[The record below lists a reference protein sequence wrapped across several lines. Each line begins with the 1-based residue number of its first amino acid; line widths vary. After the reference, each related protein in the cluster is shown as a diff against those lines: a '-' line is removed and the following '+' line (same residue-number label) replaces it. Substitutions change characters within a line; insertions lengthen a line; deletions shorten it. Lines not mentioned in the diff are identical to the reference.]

1 MLYTQIR
8 AFDAVARFGSFVAAA
23 EALGLSQ
30 PALSMQVRAL
40 EEAHGILLFQRRGR
54 TIRLTRAGKE
64 LFELSRKFMRLEQQI
79 TDKLTRE
86 RKFGEGRLRLAF
98 DGPHITMPVV
108 AKFRERYPS
117 IDLIVTMGN
126 TRAVRQ
132 QLFEHHVDLA
142 VLPRMAEE
150 PRVYARPI
158 RRHEAVVI
166 IGDGHRWR
174 GRRRIAIEELDGEA
188 MVARE
193 AGSNTQRCVDEGF
206 ARAGVKPKVILKLG
220 SREAVKEAVASN
232 IGFGIVWECEAR
244 DQNSLHV
251 IRLSK
256 TDIESVDYLA
266 CLKDEARRWPV
277 KAFFKTALDAAE
289 VNE

>member
-8 AFDAVARFGSFVAAA
+8 AFDAVARAGSFIAAA

-30 PALSMQVRAL
+30 PALSIQVRAL
-40 EEAHGILLFQRRGR
+40 EEAHGVILFQRRGR

-64 LFELSRKFMRLEQQI
+64 LLELSRQFMRLEQQI

-86 RKFGEGRLRLAF
+86 RRSGEGRLRLAF
-98 DGPHITMPVV
+98 DGPHITMPMV
-108 AKFRERYPS
+108 ARFRAAYPA

-132 QLFEHHVDLA
+132 QLLEHQVDLA
-142 VLPRMAEE
+142 VLPRVADE
-150 PRVYARPI
+150 PRVFARPI
-158 RRHEAVVI
+158 LRHEPVVI
-166 IGDGHRWR
+166 VSGKHPWR
-174 GRRRIAIEELDGEA
+174 DRRRISIQELHGQP

-193 AGSNTQRCVDEGF
+193 AGSNTQRCLDEGF
-206 ARAGVKPKVILKLG
+206 ARSGVKPDVVLRLG
-220 SREAVKEAVASN
+220 SREAVKQAVAAN
-232 IGFGIVWECEAR
+232 LGFGVIWEREAR
-244 DQNSLHV
+244 DLASLHA
-251 IRLSK
+251 IRLTK

-277 KAFFKTALDAAE
+277 KAFFETAIAA
-289 VNE
+289 VR